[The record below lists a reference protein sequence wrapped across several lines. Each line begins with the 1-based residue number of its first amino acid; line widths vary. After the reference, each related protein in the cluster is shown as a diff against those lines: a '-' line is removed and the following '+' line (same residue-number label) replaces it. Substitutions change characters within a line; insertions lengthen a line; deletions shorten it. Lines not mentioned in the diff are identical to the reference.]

1 MSRKSNEDMKYLA
14 MRAKKMVGR
23 LTNSE
28 LPSPQKL
35 QENFERKGVRISDL
49 ESKTLLREIK
59 IARGII
65 AGHSAF
71 GEEKQEKPERT
82 EKPRVKAE
90 VAPAP
95 VHKTSTSWGK

>member
-65 AGHSAF
+65 VGRSAF
-71 GEEKQEKPERT
+71 GEEKPERT
-82 EKPRVKAE
+82 EKPRVKDE

-95 VHKTSTSWGK
+95 QIHKTSTNWGK